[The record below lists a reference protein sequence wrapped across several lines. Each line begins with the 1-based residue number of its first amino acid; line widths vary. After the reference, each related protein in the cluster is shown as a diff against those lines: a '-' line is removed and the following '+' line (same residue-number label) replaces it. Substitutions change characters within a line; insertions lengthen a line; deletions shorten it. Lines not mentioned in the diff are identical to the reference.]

1 MTQDKPPLPDAER
14 EKCGC
19 CIGSGWVARDVDIGT
34 DTECPVC
41 DGKGTVSTERYTP
54 QQLTAYA
61 DTCTAALSARVA
73 ELEADA
79 LKLRGQ
85 YGVALDLLTECV
97 YPMKVCAAV
106 VENEVDDDGLER
118 LIEQVREFVAHAR
131 GLKKGDT
138 PSTEGEQG

>member
-1 MTQDKPPLPDAER
+1 VSYNQ
-14 EKCGC
+14 CGC
-19 CIGSGWVARDVDIGT
+19 NHWTTPKCPANKCPWQGLRPVD
-34 DTECPVC
+34 
-41 DGKGTVSTERYTP
+41 R
-54 QQLTAYA
+54 
-61 DTCTAALSARVA
+61 
-73 ELEADA
+73 A